1 MLLAMALIGNGAYAS
16 TADQELLDILLKNGS
31 INKTQYKSMVGKE
44 GLASSQLLEILSKNG
59 AISKDQYTN
68 LTSKDPSLA
77 APVVATAAPAPVATL
92 KAPSSRD
99 GTHVTFGKTGGLE
112 IVSNVKEPLTD
123 KFGKP
128 VVDKDGKPVRDE
140 EGNLVMVDKPK
151 HRAADGR
158 ALDDKGNPVVDEKGK
173 PILDKNGNP
182 LKPDYTKDFSFKLGG
197 RIQVDSQINWNGN
210 GPYGTDLANGVGFR
224 RARIYTEGVMFR
236 DYEYR
241 FEYDWARNN
250 GGTQGIT
257 DAYLK
262 WIAIPNFAVTVGQQN
277 EGKSM
282 ESVMSNNYLTFIER
296 SLPNNAF
303 IEAGPNSKYQIG
315 ITAETWN
322 KFALDKD
329 WAMPYTVRGGLTTE
343 SVGAPGPG
351 NSSGNSQG
359 QTNNAGG
366 TNPNGTNINRNAFS
380 GDTSYQVVGRG
391 TLAPFYQKDVGVLHT
406 GVWGSWRSVNNNYNT
421 DGTIRT
427 GGWAYQS
434 SPNTDVDRTNW
445 INTGNLS
452 SARVCAITIKGTCT
466 AYKPVKQV
474 NNIAMFGAELAG
486 AYGPVHMSAEY
497 MQAQIAGY
505 GYSGS
510 DTLQGFSVQ
519 GGVFLTGETR
529 PYDVKKGTWD
539 RLIPKNNFVGGDG
552 WGAFEIAGRYDLMD
566 MNTLHINGGSIN
578 TGTLGVNWYLT
589 PRIRFMTDWVHVF
602 SVNNNNSLRAAG
614 GKCAFPAQGSSA
626 SIGCFTGLSP
636 DIWEMAVRLDY

>member
-31 INKTQYKSMVGKE
+31 INKTQYKSMLGKE

-59 AISKDQYTN
+59 TITKSQYST

-77 APVVATAAPAPVATL
+77 ATPVVTAAAPAAAPVAVL
-92 KAPSSRD
+92 KAPNAMD
-99 GTHVTFGKTGGLE
+99 GTHVTFGHNGGLE
-112 IVSNVKEPLTD
+112 ITSYVKE
-123 KFGKP
+123 K
-128 VVDKDGKPVRDE
+128 DKDGKE
-140 EGNLVMVDKPK
+140 IMDKEV
-151 HRAADGR
+151 
-158 ALDDKGNPVVDEKGK
+158 KGPDGK
-173 PILDKNGNP
+173 PI
-182 LKPDYTKDFSFKLGG
+182 KDFSFKIGG

-303 IEAGPNSKYQIG
+303 IEAGPNSKYQLG

-322 KFALDKD
+322 KVALDKD

-406 GVWGSWRSVNNNYNT
+406 GVWGSWRSVNNNYNA
-421 DGTIRT
+421 DGTLRT

-434 SPNTDVDRTNW
+434 APNTDVDRTNW

-452 SARVCAITIKGTCT
+452 SARVCAVTIKGTCT

-519 GGVFLTGETR
+519 GGVFLTGENR
-529 PYDVKKGTWD
+529 PYDVKRGAWD

-578 TGTLGVNWYLT
+578 TGTLAVNWYLT
-589 PRIRFMTDWVHVF
+589 PRIRFMTNWVHVF
-602 SVNNNNSLRAAG
+602 AVNNNNSLRAAG

>member
-59 AISKDQYTN
+59 AITKSQYTT

-77 APVVATAAPAPVATL
+77 AAPVVAAAPAAAPVAVL
-92 KAPSSRD
+92 KAPNAMD
-99 GTHVTFGKTGGLE
+99 GTHVTFGHNGGLE
-112 IVSNVKEPLTD
+112 ITSYVKE
-123 KFGKP
+123 K
-128 VVDKDGKPVRDE
+128 DKDGKE
-140 EGNLVMVDKPK
+140 IMDKEV
-151 HRAADGR
+151 
-158 ALDDKGNPVVDEKGK
+158 KGPDGK
-173 PILDKNGNP
+173 PI
-182 LKPDYTKDFSFKLGG
+182 KDFSFKLGG

-282 ESVMSNNYLTFIER
+282 ESMMSNNYLTFIER

-303 IEAGPNSKYQIG
+303 IEAGPNSKYQLG

-322 KFALDKD
+322 KLALDKD